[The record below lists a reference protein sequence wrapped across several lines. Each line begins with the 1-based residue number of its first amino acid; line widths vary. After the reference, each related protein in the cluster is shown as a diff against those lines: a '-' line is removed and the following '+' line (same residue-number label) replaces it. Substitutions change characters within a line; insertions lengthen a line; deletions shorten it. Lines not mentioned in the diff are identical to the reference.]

1 MSNNN
6 FFNYSVPLLRRKQKH
21 IPDHE
26 VLGLRR
32 IHWQIGEFIIHTGFY
47 TGIDQ
52 ACILWSLLIIPM
64 FVTAQ
69 FFPMSWTLQA
79 YLWSILS
86 LLGTAMMVNW
96 TQYWVK
102 IERVSWTLYIWV
114 ILMLVGLLL
123 TNLGIFFGRGEIL
136 INLCPLWLGLST
148 LGYLTT
154 GIAVRSR
161 ALIFVSIFHLL
172 SIFILPHISE
182 WQFLTTGCVI
192 VSSLLL
198 LAEFQWDMRS
208 I

>member
-6 FFNYSVPLLRRKQKH
+6 FFNYSVPLLRRKQKD

-26 VLGLRR
+26 ILGLRR
-32 IHWQIGEFIIHTGFY
+32 IHWHIGEFTLHTGFY
-47 TGIDQ
+47 TRIDQ

-69 FFPMSWTLQA
+69 FFPISWTLQA

-86 LLGTAMMVNW
+86 LVGTAMMVNW

-123 TNLGIFFGRGEIL
+123 TNIGIFFGRGEIL
-136 INLCPLWLGLST
+136 MNLCPLWLGLST

-161 ALIFVSIFHLL
+161 ALISVSIFHLL

-182 WQFLTTGCVI
+182 WQFLTTGCVM